1 MLSAL
6 IGLIVSVLA
15 LWGMFVWWNDFL
27 IVLRGLVPVSFV
39 FGGIVAIVAGI
50 AGWHEKRKK

>member
-50 AGWHEKRKK
+50 TGWHEKRKK